1 MWNVTTILLVDD
13 DVDSRLLAHDAICHV
28 RPGSDVREVRSAAE
42 AMEFLRRRG
51 RYASAPRPD
60 LICLDV
66 EMPGMSGQEVLK
78 AMKSD
83 PDLMCIPVVML
94 TAVNDE
100 NQKQEA
106 LRNGAVDYMVKP
118 LNQDAFSQLLDK
130 PLPRQLRL
138 DAIGGWR
145 CS

>member
-1 MWNVTTILLVDD
+1 MWNATTILLVDD
-13 DVDSRLLAHDAICHV
+13 DADSRLLAHGAICHV
-28 RPGSDVREVRSAAE
+28 RPDSDVREVCSAGE
-42 AMEFLRRRG
+42 AMEFLHRRG
-51 RYASAPRPD
+51 RYAAAPRPD

-100 NQKQEA
+100 HQRQEA
-106 LRNGAVDYMVKP
+106 LRNGAMDYVLKP
-118 LNQDAFSQLLDK
+118 FNQEAFFQLLDK
-130 PLPRQLRL
+130 PLPR
-138 DAIGGWR
+138 
-145 CS
+145 